1 MNYMSFAAIGNFLL
15 YLCASCT
22 MLALFTR
29 LYIWTT
35 PYNEMDQMRAGK
47 KAPVIALVGAMLGFT
62 LPLLAMSYVGANI
75 ADFVIWSVVAMVVQ
89 LALFKILYWVIPA
102 EIEVDNQAVGIFF
115 AGMSVCVGAI
125 NAFSLI
131 PH

>member
-1 MNYMSFAAIGNFLL
+1 MSYLSFVAVGNFLL
-15 YLCASCT
+15 YISTSCA

-29 LYIWTT
+29 FYISFT
-35 PYNEMDQMRAGK
+35 PYNEMEQMRAGL
-47 KAPVIALVGAMLGFT
+47 KAPAIALVGAITGFT
-62 LPLLAMSYVGANI
+62 MPLLTMSYIGADLV
-75 ADFVIWSVVAMVVQ
+75 DFVVWSWVAMVV
-89 LALFKILYWVIPA
+89 LLFLFRVLYWITPGK
-102 EIEVDNQAVGIFF
+102 IEADNQAVAIFF